1 MKYTALLLLL
11 FAATLT
17 VFSQVPVKKD
27 FMPMVE
33 NYPHPPASA
42 KEAFSK
48 VTVTSD
54 YGTLKC
60 STDKLFE
67 SIDKELKSIEAEYAG
82 QEKDPSNYMPKGM
95 NPNDMKKMADPEMK
109 KKMKSMSK
117 EDKMKMAMEMMKSM
131 PGAATAEIDPPP
143 VRDALNEWQKIYND
157 TQNEFNRSVAEQ
169 QEEIKLATEY
179 DKQHNDITDWE
190 QAEIKK
196 LPQISG
202 GEMSAPDPIMLK
214 ALNLKAA
221 DKHIAV
227 ADKHLEQIKAR
238 WQASV
243 DRIKSRYTVFY
254 KKLVAADYA
263 SGTKNFSSKKIL
275 SDAQMTILK
284 DIASQVQRSRKAYE
298 DAAMWQARKNDIEK
312 RQY

>member
-1 MKYTALLLLL
+1 MKKI
-11 FAATLT
+11 FAIIFLSAIVFTLQA
-17 VFSQVPVKKD
+17 QVPVKKD
-27 FMPMVE
+27 LMPLVD
-33 NYPHPPASA
+33 NYPYPPANA

-48 VTVTSD
+48 VTVTSE

-60 STDKLFE
+60 GTDKLFE
-67 SIDKELKSIEAEYAG
+67 AIDKELKYIEAEYTA
-82 QEKDPSNYMPKGM
+82 QEKNPSNFMPKGID
-95 NPNDMKKMADPEMK
+95 PNDMKKMADPEMK

-131 PGAATAEIDPPP
+131 PGAASGEMDPPP

-169 QEEIKLATEY
+169 QEEIKLGTEY
-179 DKQHNDITDWE
+179 EKQHNDINEWE

-202 GEMSAPDPIMLK
+202 GEMSAPDPAMLK

-221 DKHIAV
+221 DKHIA
-227 ADKHLEQIKAR
+227 AANKRLEQIKTR

-243 DRIKSRYTVFY
+243 DRIKSRYTTFY

-275 SDAQMTILK
+275 SDAQMIIFK
-284 DIASQVQRSRKAYE
+284 DIASQVQISRKAYE
-298 DAAMWQARKNDIEK
+298 DAAMWQARKNDIENK
-312 RQY
+312 KY